1 MPPSQARN
9 TVSTARLAALDQ
21 HTPEA
26 TRAICLP
33 MLHVRGLDHH
43 RQPRVGLLARTG
55 HASLPCMEATS
66 RHSQGTAQRT
76 HRVVRLLRLDP
87 GVPRDGV
94 SAKHASAF
102 FRRSE
107 EHTSELQS
115 LMPIPYAVF

>member
-76 HRVVRLLRLDP
+76 HRVVRL
-87 GVPRDGV
+87 
-94 SAKHASAF
+94 
-102 FRRSE
+102 RSE

-115 LMPIPYAVF
+115 LMRISYA